1 MMEFSGISLCPC
13 AVTGRA
19 FVFSRHPI
27 PVKLI
32 HTENTELEKQR
43 LLYAK
48 ETAVSQLSEI
58 YSVAVSKVGTELAGI
73 FRTHIM
79 MITDDDFLDAV
90 FEVIDTQLVNA
101 EYAVSL
107 TAYNF
112 ANIFAAMDDKY
123 MKARAA
129 DIRDISTR
137 LTAILSQ
144 LPSDNGIELCESGNE
159 LIICT
164 DDLLPSE
171 VIMCDIGRI
180 SAFVTA
186 NGSENSHSAILAAK
200 LGIPAVVCVGDE
212 FLNCVSTGD
221 IVTVN
226 GLGNKVILPG
236 AVRI

>member
-19 FVFSRHPI
+19 FVFSRRHA

-32 HTENTELEKQR
+32 HTKNPVLEKKR
-43 LLYAK
+43 LMNAK
-48 ETAVSQLSEI
+48 DIAVSQLLQI
-58 YSVAVSKVGTELAGI
+58 YNHAVGRVGKELAEI
-73 FRTHIM
+73 FQTHIM
-79 MITDDDFLDAV
+79 MITDDDFLDAISD
-90 FEVIDTQLVNA
+90 VIDTQLVNA

-112 ANIFAAMDDKY
+112 ANIFAAMDDAY
-123 MKARAA
+123 MQARAA
-129 DIRDISTR
+129 DVRDISAR

-144 LPSDNGIELCESGNE
+144 FPSDGGIELSENGDK

-171 VIMCDIGRI
+171 VIMCDFKRI

-186 NGSENSHSAILAAK
+186 NGSRNSHSAILASE

-212 FLNCVSTGD
+212 FLNCVNTGD
-221 IVTVN
+221 LITVD
-226 GLGNKVILPG
+226 GSCDKVILSG
-236 AVRI
+236 NI

>member
-13 AVTGRA
+13 SVTGRA
-19 FVFSRHPI
+19 FVFSRAPV

-32 HTENTELEKQR
+32 HTENTGLEKQR

-48 ETAVSQLSEI
+48 ETAVSQLSQI
-58 YSVAVSKVGTELAGI
+58 YNIAVDKVGKELAGI
-73 FRTHIM
+73 FGTHIM
-79 MITDDDFLDAV
+79 MITDDDFVEAV
-90 FEVIDTQLVNA
+90 FDVIDTQLVNA

-112 ANIFAAMDDKY
+112 ANIFAAMDDAY
-123 MKARAA
+123 MQARAA
-129 DIRDISTR
+129 DIRDISAR
-137 LTAILSQ
+137 LTAILSK

-159 LIICT
+159 LVVCT

-186 NGSENSHSAILAAK
+186 KGSENSHSAILASK

-212 FLNCVSTGD
+212 FLSCVSTGD
-221 IVTVN
+221 IITVD
-226 GLGNKVILPG
+226 GSVDKVILPDC
-236 AVRI
+236 VLQ